1 MMEEPFALGA
11 RLSACAGMVRE
22 GRALAD
28 IGTDHAYLPI
38 WLVRTGKIPRA
49 FASDINEEPIQ
60 LAKEHIRR
68 YEIADKITTFTADG
82 MEKIPPDEVDDIV
95 IAGMGG
101 DNIAGILEGAPW
113 LLSPRYRLILQP
125 MSKAERL
132 RAYLYSRQFFVLEEK
147 PICEANRIYTVI
159 CAEYIP
165 EPFHYSDFDI
175 YAGRLDKKNPYAAAL
190 LQRQAG
196 ILRDMAD
203 GCAARHDD
211 EGEKHFRTLAGQ
223 LLR

>member
-11 RLSACAGMVRE
+11 RLSACAAFVRE
-22 GRALAD
+22 GRVLAD

-68 YEIADKITTFTADG
+68 YEIDDKITAFTADG
-82 MEKIPPDEVDDIV
+82 MAKIPPDEVDDIV

-113 LLSPRYRLILQP
+113 LLSPRYHLILQP

-132 RAYLYSRQFFVLEEK
+132 RAYLYAHQFVILEEK
-147 PICEANRIYTVI
+147 PVCEANRIYTVI
-159 CAEYIP
+159 CAEYTP

-175 YAGRLDKKNPYAAAL
+175 YAGRLDKKNPCAAAL

-203 GCAARHDD
+203 GCAVRHDD
-211 EGEKHFRTLAGQ
+211 KGEKHFRALAEQ